1 MSASSLSSQF
11 AGIDVSKDG
20 LDAAVSSSGT
30 VRRFPNSQEGVD
42 QLIAFLG
49 EQPPALAVLEATGG
63 YEMVA
68 ALALSVAGIPVAIV
82 NPRQVRDFAKAT
94 GVLAKTDAIDARVL
108 ASFAERVR
116 SEPRLLADEQ
126 QRDFA
131 ELAARRRQLVGLL
144 VAENNRLASARA
156 EVVRKSIKA
165 HVVFLEK
172 QLGRVEEEIGSAI
185 RDSPLWREKDEL
197 LQSVPGV
204 GPAVSRTL
212 LAELPEL
219 GSLGRGEIAAL
230 AGLAPYNNDSGR
242 FRGRKTIRGGRAPV
256 RSALYMA
263 ALVASRYNATFREFY
278 QRLLEKGKAKKLA
291 LAAVAR
297 KLLVTLNAILRDK
310 TPWRTTSLAPEVAL
324 NGA

>member
-278 QRLLEKGKAKKLA
+278 QRLLERGKAKKLA

>member
-116 SEPRLLADEQ
+116 PEPRLLADEQ

-278 QRLLEKGKAKKLA
+278 QRLLERGKAKKLA